1 MGIILGTSRRYTSI
15 FLTKNFVASVI
26 APSASCG
33 IPESAEGVIRS
44 QEGPAV
50 RILFPPAVGQVRTCL
65 SREFAFLGREAAVF
79 PGCPGLDERP
89 GRQRHVGRENIWPK
103 GGDISVGPYSST
115 APPVMR
121 SATMP
126 RILSRM
132 RSPMTS
138 RSNYAKDNKTF
149 RVRRPIE
156 VVVLNCCVTET
167 KDAPLASLVGRE
179 TH

>member
-1 MGIILGTSRRYTSI
+1 M
-15 FLTKNFVASVI
+15 
-26 APSASCG
+26 
-33 IPESAEGVIRS
+33 
-44 QEGPAV
+44 V
-50 RILFPPAVGQVRTCL
+50 RIHLPPAVSQVRTCL

-138 RSNYAKDNKTF
+138 RSNCAKDNKKF

-156 VVVLNCCVTET
+156 VVVLNCCVTKT
-167 KDAPLASLVGRE
+167 KHAPLASSVGRE